1 MKRRLLVSSPL
12 NAIVVTLTIL
22 ALLLYCV
29 RLISAT
35 GTTLGDPAA
44 PMQPG
49 TWAML
54 TTNCDA
60 LEHFPELGR
69 LVGVNGNSNIYLYKP
84 STNQRTT
91 PATNLALGGTWH
103 TASYNP
109 VSTVLVF
116 CSAGTNAL
124 YKLSRS
130 GQAPSTAPLF
140 ISPIGRK
147 TWNRVAVKSGG
158 LIQDQSKQVLSLIF
172 SCQHSSPLLQEI
184 EIAVRKKYS
193 NWRYV

>member
-1 MKRRLLVSSPL
+1 MAGQNSVRMAVTEPCRLSACREVTEERQGEVSMKRRLLVSSPL

-22 ALLLYCV
+22 ALLLYYV

-44 PMQPG
+44 SMQPG
-49 TWAML
+49 TWATL
-54 TTNCDA
+54 T
-60 LEHFPELGR
+60 
-69 LVGVNGNSNIYLYKP
+69 
-84 STNQRTT
+84 
-91 PATNLALGGTWH
+91 
-103 TASYNP
+103 NP
-109 VSTVLVF
+109 VNKVLVF
-116 CSAGTNAL
+116 CSAGTNGL

-130 GQAPSTAPLF
+130 GQAPSTAPLL

-158 LIQDQSKQVLSLIF
+158 LIQDQSKQVMSLIF
-172 SCQHSSPLLQEI
+172 SCQHSSPLLQEV

>member
-44 PMQPG
+44 SMQPG
-49 TWAML
+49 TWATL
-54 TTNCDA
+54 TPN
-60 LEHFPELGR
+60 
-69 LVGVNGNSNIYLYKP
+69 NSD
-84 STNQRTT
+84 S
-91 PATNLALGGTWH
+91 ALG
-103 TASYNP
+103 
-109 VSTVLVF
+109 
-116 CSAGTNAL
+116 SADSGGTNAL

-130 GQAPSTAPLF
+130 GQAPSTAPLL